1 MRKGA
6 VPFVCPSR
14 VLVAALVA
22 ALLVP
27 APGRAQDDAQKQVDA
42 IIKKAVE
49 LRRQG
54 NDRDAL
60 AELQRATSIANPP
73 RLSAQIALAEQALGL
88 WPAADKHLREALE
101 HGADP
106 WIKKNRKLLDESL
119 ATVDAH
125 LGTLDVWGAPEGAQ
139 VLIDGEP
146 AGTLPLSIAIKVP
159 AGTVELTL
167 RAKNFVETTRKLEI
181 SPGASVR
188 EHVVLREISIAA
200 APPPPPTPPETA
212 VPAVAVSPSPSTGP
226 AADDDEHRSIFTRW
240 WFWTIAAAVVA
251 GGVTAAVLVTR
262 KGSDCTATTCSTFN

>member
-6 VPFVCPSR
+6 VPFVRPSR
-14 VLVAALVA
+14 ALATALVVV
-22 ALLVP
+22 LLLPV
-27 APGRAQDDAQKQVDA
+27 AGQAQDDAQKQVDA

-73 RLSAQIALAEQALGL
+73 RLSAQIGLAEQALGL
-88 WPAADKHLREALE
+88 WPAADKHLREALDQ
-101 HGADP
+101 GTDP

-125 LGTLDVWGAPEGAQ
+125 VGTLDVWGAPAGAT

-146 AGTLPLSIAIKVP
+146 VGTLPLPNAIKVP

-167 RAKNFVETTRKLEI
+167 RAKNHVELTRRLEL
-181 SPGASVR
+181 SPGANVR

-200 APPPPPTPPETA
+200 PPPAPPPETP
-212 VPAVAVSPSPSTGP
+212 VPAVAVSSPPAGAQTG
-226 AADDDEHRSIFTRW
+226 DDDENRSIFTRW

-251 GGVTAAVLVTR
+251 GGLTAAVLVTR
-262 KGSDCTATTCSTFN
+262 KGSDCSGTACSNF

>member
-14 VLVAALVA
+14 ALAAALVA
-22 ALLVP
+22 VLLVP
-27 APGRAQDDAQKQVDA
+27 GAGHAQDDAQKQVDA
-42 IIKKAVE
+42 IIKKAVD

-60 AELQRATSIANPP
+60 TELQRATSIGNPP
-73 RLSAQIALAEQALGL
+73 RLSAQIGLAEQALGL
-88 WPAADKHLREALE
+88 WPAADKHLREALD
-101 HGADP
+101 HGTDP

-119 ATVDAH
+119 ATVDGH
-125 LGTLDVWGAPEGAQ
+125 VGTLDVWGAPEGAQ

-146 AGTLPLSIAIKVP
+146 AGTLPLTTAIKVP

-181 SPGASVR
+181 SPGANVR

-200 APPPPPTPPETA
+200 PPPPPAETP
-212 VPAVAVSPSPSTGP
+212 VPAVAVSRSPERAQP
-226 AADDDEHRSIFTRW
+226 DEENRSIFTRW

-262 KGSDCTATTCSTFN
+262 KSSDCSATTCSTF